1 MVKVSLSTKQLG
13 WRLILVAALTLALVS
28 GAIVPQIDT
37 ASAQAGPSR
46 DLPGPDPT
54 TVERGVTLD
63 VIATFTAP
71 SDGFNSIGLTDEV
84 PAGWTIQ
91 VDKTWC
97 DPVADAV
104 NIIGNQSEFAWFGP
118 YSSGQ
123 EFTALYKVTV
133 PVDAECVTYP
143 FDGQLGYKIAGSDFT
158 FESIGGDGTV
168 VVDSPHLCTSPDPP
182 SHDFGTVITG
192 NILNWSF
199 DITNCGIGELSWTIT
214 ADPEISVSSLNGTTT
229 AETDTIDV
237 QIDTTDLI
245 ACPQNP
251 YSGNITINSNG
262 GCNGAESKV
271 GSINVTV
278 VMEAVRELPDFAL
291 IGGDSFAVTINFT
304 APNGNFNTIGL
315 VDAVPAG
322 WDIQVDEA
330 WCTPVA
336 DQATNASDQAQ
347 YNWDG
352 PYAAGTTFTAVY
364 EVSAPAVT
372 DEDLYT
378 FAGGQLCYSI
388 GADGGCCVPVTGEN
402 EITAILCAPISGLTR
417 EVNCDILEGVEISID
432 GVGPVLSDGSGN
444 YTIRASGPRTYTVNA
459 SKAGFKSSTRI
470 VEVDCLHSVTLNFQ
484 ADYGLIPCS
493 PDIVY
498 AADCVSFWLYPPGP
512 DCGLD
517 MGTVQAVINA
527 WLYPGCP

>member
-168 VVDSPHLCTSPDPP
+168 VVDSPHLCTSNHPK
-182 SHDFGTVITG
+182 
-192 NILNWSF
+192 L
-199 DITNCGIGELSWTIT
+199 ELR
-214 ADPEISVSSLNGTTT
+214 
-229 AETDTIDV
+229 
-237 QIDTTDLI
+237 
-245 ACPQNP
+245 
-251 YSGNITINSNG
+251 Y
-262 GCNGAESKV
+262 
-271 GSINVTV
+271 
-278 VMEAVRELPDFAL
+278 
-291 IGGDSFAVTINFT
+291 
-304 APNGNFNTIGL
+304 
-315 VDAVPAG
+315 
-322 WDIQVDEA
+322 
-330 WCTPVA
+330 
-336 DQATNASDQAQ
+336 
-347 YNWDG
+347 
-352 PYAAGTTFTAVY
+352 
-364 EVSAPAVT
+364 
-372 DEDLYT
+372 
-378 FAGGQLCYSI
+378 
-388 GADGGCCVPVTGEN
+388 
-402 EITAILCAPISGLTR
+402 
-417 EVNCDILEGVEISID
+417 
-432 GVGPVLSDGSGN
+432 
-444 YTIRASGPRTYTVNA
+444 
-459 SKAGFKSSTRI
+459 
-470 VEVDCLHSVTLNFQ
+470 H
-484 ADYGLIPCS
+484 
-493 PDIVY
+493 
-498 AADCVSFWLYPPGP
+498 
-512 DCGLD
+512 
-517 MGTVQAVINA
+517 
-527 WLYPGCP
+527 